1 MTEPKSLLAQL
12 EKEISST
19 SFGESPAELYDPI
32 TYILANGGKRLRPLL
47 ALLTYQVY
55 QSDPTK
61 IIKPALALEIFHNF
75 TLMHDDI
82 MDKAPLR
89 RGKSTVHEK
98 WNENVAIL
106 SGDVMFVKAY
116 DFLLSVAPR
125 ILPNVIKRF
134 NECAIG
140 VCEGQQIDMNFE
152 QQESVR
158 EEDYLDMIR
167 KKTAVLIGFSLE
179 LGAILAEAPEKDQE
193 LWRAFGEKI
202 GVGFQLK
209 DDWLDVYADSD
220 KFGKQVGGDIAA
232 NKKTYLLIKALEKA
246 KGEDQAVLKNWLNK
260 ESFDHDAK
268 VTAVMEIYEKLGIKT
283 LASKKMNLF
292 FNSAFADLEQLSIA
306 NEAVELLKSFSHNL
320 INREK

>member
-1 MTEPKSLLAQL
+1 MTDPKSLLAQL

-19 SFGESPAELYDPI
+19 SFGETPVELYDPI

-55 QSDPTK
+55 QTNPE
-61 IIKPALALEIFHNF
+61 IITKPALALEIFHNF

-98 WNENVAIL
+98 WNENIAIL

-116 DFLLSVAPR
+116 DFLLSVSPHL
-125 ILPNVIKRF
+125 LPMVIKRF

-152 QQESVR
+152 QQESVN
-158 EEDYLDMIR
+158 EDAYLDMIR

-179 LGAILAEAPEKDQE
+179 LGAILAEAPEQDQK

-209 DDWLDVYADSD
+209 DDWLDVYADSN

-246 KGEDQAVLKNWLNK
+246 KGEDKTTLQDWLTR
-260 ESFDHDAK
+260 EEFSHDEK
-268 VTAVMEIYEKLGIKT
+268 VTAVIEVFERLNIKS
-283 LASKKMNLF
+283 LAEKKMNLF
-292 FNSAFADLEQLSIA
+292 FNSAFADLEQLSVA